1 MHRLILLRH
10 AKSAYPVGV
19 EDHDRPLNERGRRNA
34 PTIVKRLLEYL
45 PADQTVS
52 AAVSTA
58 VRAQQTWSY
67 VHAAT
72 GMDYRSHPD
81 LYLAAPD
88 VLLEVASEFT
98 SDIGIIVG
106 HNPGLEELAR
116 SAAGARAIEDPRT
129 SARLWEK
136 FPTSAFAVVECAS
149 GAWQPDELRCSGFS
163 VCR

>member
-1 MHRLILLRH
+1 MHRLILVRH
-10 AKSAYPVGV
+10 AKSAYPAGV
-19 EDHDRPLNERGRRNA
+19 DDHDRPLNERGHRNA
-34 PTIVKRLLEYL
+34 PTITRRLRDYL
-45 PADQTVS
+45 PTDRTVS

-67 VHAAT
+67 LRAAT
-72 GMDYRSHPD
+72 GMAYRSHPD

-88 VLLEVASEFT
+88 VLLAVAAEFT
-98 SDIGIIVG
+98 SEIGIIVG

-116 SAAGARAIEDPRT
+116 SAAGARAIEDPET

-136 FPTSAFAVVECAS
+136 FPTSSFAVVECDS
-149 GAWQPDELRCSGFS
+149 GTWRPDELTCSGFA